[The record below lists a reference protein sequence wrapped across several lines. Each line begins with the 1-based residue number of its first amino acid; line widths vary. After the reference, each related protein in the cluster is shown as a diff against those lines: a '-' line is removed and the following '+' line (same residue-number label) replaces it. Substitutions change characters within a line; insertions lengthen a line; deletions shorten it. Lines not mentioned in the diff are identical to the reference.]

1 MCENEKIIDGSA
13 QFIVIASAKLVDDI
27 GSALIGE
34 VDLLELSQWQG
45 RPICRLKLYLEI
57 CAETFTQFAII
68 DNQIQY
74 VLTLHTLC
82 IHINIDSKFVKC
94 QVNNIA
100 NRVR

>member
-13 QFIVIASAKLVDDI
+13 QFIVIASTKLVDDI

-68 DNQIQY
+68 DNQIH

-82 IHINIDSKFVKC
+82 IHTNIDSKFVKC